1 MLTTVSGN
9 KPKNTN
15 GSNTNGSNNGSNEHD
30 LERDLEQE
38 GEHELEQDN
47 PQGVAR
53 VPNGSVSG
61 SARVVRKRPLRL
73 KVQGWVRWLHVYTS
87 MFSLLI
93 VLFFSLTGL
102 TLNHPDWAFGNVAT
116 HQEAK
121 GTLPVGWQVNQKVDW
136 LKVVEYLRS
145 ENKVRGSAG
154 EMRSDSSQSTVRFAA
169 PGYSADIVIESATG
183 KYTLNTTAQGLVAV
197 MNDFHRGRDA
207 GSAWSW
213 VIDLSAGFL
222 TLVALTGLGLLLYL
236 KKIRGSALL
245 ALLGGGTVI
254 GIIMKLAS

>member
-1 MLTTVSGN
+1 VLTTVKENNRVDQS
-9 KPKNTN
+9 KNSVVTPEITDLLATATVTAGTVATEVVTN
-15 GSNTNGSNNGSNEHD
+15 D
-30 LERDLEQE
+30 LQ
-38 GEHELEQDN
+38 
-47 PQGVAR
+47 A
-53 VPNGSVSG
+53 
-61 SARVVRKRPLRL
+61 AAKIARKRPLRL
-73 KVQGWVRWLHVYTS
+73 KVQGWIRWLHVYTS

-116 HQEAK
+116 HQQAT

-145 ENKVRGSAG
+145 ESKVRGSVG
-154 EMRSDSSQSTVRFAA
+154 DMRSSGPESTVTFAA
-169 PGYSADIVIESATG
+169 PGYSANAVIETATG
-183 KYTLNTTAQGLVAV
+183 KYTLETTAQGLVAV